1 MGRDKA
7 KNFQKKAKEIASFL
21 EGQMAKNIRARIITH
36 TDPDGISA
44 GNIIARCLEYY
55 DVPFHI
61 SFGGPLKPDEIKEIA
76 EQDYDLFIF
85 ADQGS
90 GQFPSIEKYVLETDR
105 KALILDHH
113 PGEVQ
118 ERPDL
123 AHINPHSF
131 GLNGAKDV
139 SASGVAYSVVEKIN
153 EKFSPLSE
161 MALIGAVGDRQEFP
175 SGFSGINKEI
185 LEKAIEKNHIIVRE
199 GLKLDGRTS
208 PIVESLS
215 HSIRPYLLGLSG
227 DENASQKLVEDLG
240 FEKNTVLEELD
251 LEEEEMLRDEI
262 LERIEVTP
270 GKVLKQRLWGT
281 LYTPKVRQAV
291 GPKNI
296 HEYVTMLDA
305 CEKLEKLGAGFSALL
320 GDENS
325 RDEALGALR
334 EYQNYMIDVIN
345 WFISNKDKIKTTP
358 RMRYI
363 YVGDELESKILGE
376 ALSITLES
384 NVVETDRLL
393 IGLVNIDENKI
404 KASARGSPEFSETG
418 ADIGEILKK
427 VTSEIGG
434 RGGGHDVAA
443 AARFPRK
450 RKEEFIEKVDLLL
463 KDEI

>member
-1 MGRDKA
+1 MDKD
-7 KNFQKKAKEIASFL
+7 
-21 EGQMAKNIRARIITH
+21 IRVRIITH
-36 TDPDGISA
+36 TDPDGVSA
-44 GNIIARCLEYY
+44 GNIIARCLDYY

-61 SFGGPLKPDEIKEIA
+61 SFGGPLKPEEIKELA
-76 EQDYDLFIF
+76 KQDYDLFIF
-85 ADQGS
+85 ADQGT
-90 GQFPSIEKYVLETDR
+90 GQFPSIDKYVLESDR
-105 KALILDHH
+105 KAIILDHH

-118 ERPDL
+118 ERSEL

-175 SGFSGINKEI
+175 SGFTGINREI
-185 LEKAIEKNHIIVRE
+185 LEKAVENNHLIVRE
-199 GLKLDGRTS
+199 GLKLDGRTF

-215 HSIRPYLLGLSG
+215 HSIRPFLLGLSG
-227 DENASQKLVEDLG
+227 SEDASQELVEDLG
-240 FEKNTVLEELD
+240 LEKNTVLEELNF
-251 LEEEEMLRDEI
+251 EEEERLRDKI
-262 LERIEVTP
+262 LERIEVSP
-270 GKVLKQRLWGT
+270 GKVLKQRLWGK
-281 LYTPKVRQAV
+281 LYTPKVKQAV

-305 CEKLEKLGAGFSALL
+305 CEKLKKLGAGFSALL
-320 GDENS
+320 GDEDF
-325 RDEALGALR
+325 RDEALGTLR
-334 EYQNYMIDVIN
+334 EYQNHMIEVIN
-345 WFISNKDKIKTTP
+345 WFISNKDKIKTTA
-358 RMRYI
+358 RMRYV
-363 YVGDELESKILGE
+363 YVGEEIESKILGE
-376 ALSITLES
+376 ALSIALES
-384 NVVETDRLL
+384 NVIETDRLL
-393 IGLVNIDENKI
+393 IGLVDINENKI
-404 KASARGSPEFSETG
+404 KASARGSPEFSKTG

-427 VTSEIGG
+427 VTSKLGG